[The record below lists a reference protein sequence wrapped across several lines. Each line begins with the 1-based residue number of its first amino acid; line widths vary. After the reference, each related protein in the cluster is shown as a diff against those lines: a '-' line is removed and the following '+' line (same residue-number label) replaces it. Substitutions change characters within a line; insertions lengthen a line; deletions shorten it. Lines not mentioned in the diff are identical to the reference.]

1 MGEIYLFVA
10 EIEVEVEEIPEAEQR
25 PKMQHLNQFSVLG
38 RCVFPGKVLS
48 WTEAGGRRWRGSCL
62 AAMAKNE
69 EKKRSLRFS
78 SLGLQ
83 LKTLAGSTASTE
95 HSRALDPLCDKEE
108 GAGGERGRRDASQ
121 PLPELPC
128 LRPQVLALLTDL
140 RRRLRIDLLPVG
152 AQSLASPR
160 LPQHRSPRSPRALVR
175 VRFDGCWD
183 FGMFDCVDWV
193 SGS

>member
-1 MGEIYLFVA
+1 MGEIDLFVA

-48 WTEAGGRRWRGSCL
+48 WTEAGGRRWRGSRL

-83 LKTLAGSTASTE
+83 LKTLAGSIAS
-95 HSRALDPLCDKEE
+95 
-108 GAGGERGRRDASQ
+108 AGSEKFVPKKKSIKKI
-121 PLPELPC
+121 PLPGRVASADGSLSLFEPTAFAP
-128 LRPQVLALLTDL
+128 PQQ
-140 RRRLRIDLLPVG
+140 IYSG
-152 AQSLASPR
+152 GPR
-160 LPQHRSPRSPRALVR
+160 NDDSDAVAIRAR
-175 VRFDGCWD
+175 GGKR
-183 FGMFDCVDWV
+183 
-193 SGS
+193 

>member
-1 MGEIYLFVA
+1 MPRLSRNVYFRSWSSASSLSNHLRSFRLRLRLSLIL
-10 EIEVEVEEIPEAEQR
+10 EE
-25 PKMQHLNQFSVLG
+25 
-38 RCVFPGKVLS
+38 
-48 WTEAGGRRWRGSCL
+48 TEA
-62 AAMAKNE
+62 
-69 EKKRSLRFS
+69 
-78 SLGLQ
+78 
-83 LKTLAGSTASTE
+83 TASTE

-160 LPQHRSPRSPRALVR
+160 LPQHRSPRSPRALVNSNRSFLCCLR
-175 VRFDGCWD
+175 VSSCLIFFFFYHC
-183 FGMFDCVDWV
+183 
-193 SGS
+193 